1 MKVRVRKKSERA
13 GGGAEPE
20 RPGVEAQPRRG
31 APTGGAERVTPAR
44 RAAAE
49 LLRRVEEEGAFAS
62 VLLAHAADSLGP
74 EDRALC
80 YELTLGVLRWQLW
93 LDWLIEHYAGRQ
105 IETLDAPVRRALRLG
120 LYQLRFLTRV
130 PASAAVNESVKLTR
144 EANLESAASFVNA
157 VLRRATREPD
167 YDPATRARTK
177 IERISI
183 STSHPSWLISRWAN
197 AFGAVEAEALARAN
211 NRTPPVAFRV
221 NPLRAESG
229 AVVEGLR
236 AAGVEVEAS
245 RVAPGAWRV
254 ASGGGEPLR
263 ALVAEGVAY
272 TQDEASQLVGH
283 VVGAR
288 AGERVLDACA
298 APGSKTTQMGAAAR
312 DGATVVAGDLYRH
325 RLRVVVASAARQG
338 LRRVLAVAFDAEAAR
353 LPFADES
360 FDRVLIDAPCTG
372 TGTLRHNP
380 EIRWR
385 LALSDIAQLAARQAR
400 ILDNCARAVRRG
412 GRLVYSTC
420 SVEPEENEQ
429 VVAQF
434 LKQRADFRQTR
445 ADAPAG
451 LLSAK
456 GAARTWPHR
465 DDADGFYVAVLER
478 AGG

>member
-1 MKVRVRKKSERA
+1 M
-13 GGGAEPE
+13 
-20 RPGVEAQPRRG
+20 
-31 APTGGAERVTPAR
+31 
-44 RAAAE
+44 
-49 LLRRVEEEGAFAS
+49 
-62 VLLAHAADSLGP
+62 
-74 EDRALC
+74 
-80 YELTLGVLRWQLW
+80 
-93 LDWLIEHYAGRQ
+93 
-105 IETLDAPVRRALRLG
+105 
-120 LYQLRFLTRV
+120 

-144 EANLESAASFVNA
+144 EAQLDSAAAFVNA

-167 YDPATRARTK
+167 YDPSTRARTK
-177 IERISI
+177 IERVSI

-221 NPLRAESG
+221 NPLLAELD
-229 AVVEGLR
+229 AVVGRLR
-236 AAGVEVEAS
+236 AAGVEVEPS

-263 ALVAEGVAY
+263 VLAAEGVAY

-283 VVGAR
+283 AVGAR

-298 APGSKTTQMGAAAR
+298 APGSKATQIGAGAGDA
-312 DGATVVAGDLYRH
+312 ATVVAGDLYGH
-325 RLRVVVASAARQG
+325 RLRTVVESAARQG
-338 LRRVLAVAFDAEAAR
+338 LKRVLAVAFDAEAAR

-385 LALSDIAQLAARQAR
+385 LALPDIAQLAARQAR
-400 ILDNCARAVRRG
+400 ILENCARTVRRG

-420 SVEPEENEQ
+420 SVEPEENEF
-429 VVAQF
+429 VVARF
-434 LKQRADFRQTR
+434 LEKHADFRQTR
-445 ADAPAG
+445 ADVPAG
-451 LLSAK
+451 LLSSK

-478 AGG
+478 AGINHKGTKAAKGK